1 MYFRVALPIELSID
15 RFSTSHYSKVALK
28 DNDYWLKCVQK
39 RAGPFPVLPL
49 MKNGKEMPLQFNNIE
64 AAAYLF

>member
-1 MYFRVALPIELSID
+1 MWQKECPPTY
-15 RFSTSHYSKVALK
+15 HHSKMALK
-28 DNDYWLKCVQK
+28 ANDYWLKCVQK

-64 AAAYLF
+64 AADYCF

>member
-1 MYFRVALPIELSID
+1 M
-15 RFSTSHYSKVALK
+15 ALK

-64 AAAYLF
+64 AADYCF

>member
-1 MYFRVALPIELSID
+1 
-15 RFSTSHYSKVALK
+15 
-28 DNDYWLKCVQK
+28 LKCVQK

-64 AAAYLF
+64 AADYWF